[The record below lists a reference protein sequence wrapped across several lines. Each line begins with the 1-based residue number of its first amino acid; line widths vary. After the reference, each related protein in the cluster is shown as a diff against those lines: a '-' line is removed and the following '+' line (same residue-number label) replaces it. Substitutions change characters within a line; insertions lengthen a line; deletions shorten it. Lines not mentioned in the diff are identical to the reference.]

1 MSKIKERLKTVNPDI
16 RNSFRKS
23 DSIAQLIENKLKEK
37 NWSKGRL
44 ADELGAKSQSVVTR
58 YLTGQHN
65 FTLNTI
71 VELERALDCTLI
83 SVCGDENKDD
93 SLINDSNVSAH
104 LDKWYSDCDK
114 KEYFKVSRNFSAR
127 SSKDSEYS
135 YTQQGTG
142 KNLAS

>member
-44 ADELGAKSQSVVTR
+44 AAELGAKSQSIVTR

-65 FTLNTI
+65 FTLSTI
-71 VELERALDCTLI
+71 VELERALDCAII
-83 SVCGDENKDD
+83 SVCGNENKEEY
-93 SLINDSNVSAH
+93 LISDSNVSSH

-114 KEYFKVSRNFSAR
+114 KEFFKVTRNFSAR
-127 SSKDSEYS
+127 SLSDSEYS
-135 YTQQGTG
+135 YKQQNTG